1 VASWLYKVAYRVALR
16 ARSAAVLRQQWEAQ
30 APAHPE
36 PDPLEEL
43 TWRDLQTVVDEELGR
58 LPEKFRA
65 PLILCCLEGRSRE
78 EAAQQLGWSP
88 GRLKGRLERGRQ
100 MLRSRLLRRGVTP
113 SLVLGASLLLEG
125 QAGAAVPA
133 TLREACVRAAV
144 ALQEGGSGMI
154 SAQAMVLMQATTQAM
169 LRSKIKTVLALLL
182 AATLFSAGAG
192 TVAHQFLADKK
203 QPTAVAEK
211 NTGDP
216 PQHAAEPAGP
226 VDHHGDP
233 LPAGAVA
240 RLGTTRFR
248 HMHTISSLAYSAD
261 GSRLVSGSWDH
272 TVRLWDAATGKELLR
287 LGGQPEGF
295 SSVAISPD
303 GKLLAGG
310 NMNRTLFVWNARTG
324 KELYRREKLE
334 NTVFG
339 LQFDAQGK
347 TLAGVSGN
355 SVRLWEAATG
365 KELRCRNNT
374 RDDLRPFA
382 FSADLKTLVMGLPDG
397 TIRLWDLTTGK
408 ERRLLDLQADL
419 TAMAIGPDG
428 KVLASAGGQRDGTVR
443 LWDWATGREMCRFR
457 PDRDLAVVL
466 AFAADGKVLACGG
479 EGGDIYIF
487 DLTNRLQRCRCRLR
501 AGNGV
506 RALAFSPDGKALA
519 VGGTDEKVIHH
530 LDTTTGIEQLPLEG
544 HRHEIIAAVPTPDG
558 KSLLAASKDGMV
570 CLWNLARGTQRH
582 RWQAPMSLTA
592 LAAAPDGRSAVIA
605 GDWKLGWLDLVT
617 QQEIRPFADKIRTP
631 DAVALSPD
639 GRTLASA
646 SWGGHAIQL
655 WDTATGAEG
664 ILIRLP
670 LSNPNISGAV
680 PLVFTRDGKILIS
693 GSADRLTKVIY
704 FWDVAT
710 GKELHKIERPVSHLA
725 LSTNGRLLATTA
737 DDKIIRLWDVATRQ
751 ERASLAADARRLAF
765 SPDDRLLAYGG
776 TDGRIHL
783 WEIAAGQER
792 CSFPGHQPGGGE
804 RGAFALGV
812 SALAFTPDGRT
823 LISGGGDTTLLLWD
837 VYPRPQRPAKA
848 LDDLWTDLRAN
859 GPEAFAALG
868 QLIAQGDAAC
878 SLLESKVPVAAA
890 CDRERLRKWI
900 ADLDSDQ
907 FAVRQRATQE
917 LEALN
922 ESAVPELRKAL
933 AAQPS
938 VEARRRLEDVRRRLE
953 SSPSAEGLRSLRAVE
968 ALERIG
974 TPKAQVVLQ
983 KLAAGA
989 PEARLSQEAR
999 ASVERLRRWTR

>member
-30 APAHPE
+30 APAHSE

-78 EAAQQLGWSP
+78 DAAQQLGWSL

-125 QAGAAVPA
+125 QAEAAVPA
-133 TLREACVRAAV
+133 TLSDVCVRAAV
-144 ALQEGGSGMI
+144 SLQEGGSGMI
-154 SAQAMVLMQATTQAM
+154 STQAMVLMQATTRAM

-182 AATLFSAGAG
+182 AAALFSAGAG

-216 PQHAAEPAGP
+216 PRHAAEPADP
-226 VDHHGDP
+226 VDHQGDP

-261 GSRLVSGSWDH
+261 GSRLASASWDH

-287 LGGQPEGF
+287 LGESPEGF

-310 NMNRTLFVWNARTG
+310 NMNRTLFVWDARTG
-324 KELYRREKLE
+324 KELYRRENLE

-339 LQFDAQGK
+339 LRFDPQGK

-355 SVRLWEAATG
+355 SVRLWAAATG
-365 KELRCRNNT
+365 KELQCLKST

-382 FSADLKTLVMGLPDG
+382 FSADLKTLGMGLSDG

-466 AFAADGKVLACGG
+466 AFAADGKALACGG

-487 DLTNRLQRCRCRLR
+487 DLTNRLQRCRCGLQAFNR
-501 AGNGV
+501 V

-530 LDTTTGIEQLPLEG
+530 FDTHTGIEQLPLEG
-544 HRHEIIAAVPTPDG
+544 HRHEIVAAVPTPDG
-558 KSLLAASKDGMV
+558 KSLLSASKDGMV

-592 LAAAPDGRSAVIA
+592 LDAAPDGRRVVLA
-605 GDWKLGWLDLVT
+605 GERMFGWLDLVT
-617 QQEIRPFADKIRTP
+617 QQEIRPFRTNMRTP
-631 DAVALSPD
+631 DTVALTAD

-646 SWGGHAIQL
+646 SRQGHAIQL
-655 WDTATGAEG
+655 WDMASDEE
-664 ILIRLP
+664 RLYIP
-670 LSNPNISGAV
+670 LPMANRNTYGDV

-693 GSADRLTKVIY
+693 GSADRLTRAIY

-710 GKELHKIERPVSHLA
+710 GKQLHKIERPVAHLA
-725 LSTNGRLLATTA
+725 LSTNGLLLATA
-737 DDKIIRLWDVATRQ
+737 GYDKFIRLWDVATRQ
-751 ERASLAADARRLAF
+751 ERASLAVDARRLAF

-776 TDGRIHL
+776 IDGRIHL

-804 RGAFALGV
+804 RGAFAEGV

-848 LDDLWTDLRAN
+848 LDDLWTDLRADA
-859 GPEAFAALG
+859 PKAYAALAA
-868 QLIAQGDAAC
+868 LIAQGDAAC
-878 SLLESKVPVAAA
+878 SFLESKVPVAAV

-922 ESAVPELRKAL
+922 ESAIPELRKAL

-938 VEARRRLEDVRRRLE
+938 VEARRRLEDVLRRLE

-974 TPKAQVVLQ
+974 TPKAQAMLQ
-983 KLAAGA
+983 NLAAGA
-989 PEARLSQEAR
+989 PGVRLTEDAR
-999 ASVERLRRWTR
+999 ASVERLRRRPR